1 MSDLNHGIPS
11 NAPQTGNGKTPLN
24 LVLQSVGVV
33 PSAIGGEDR
42 LPALKTLFPGIAFEA
57 VDENL
62 AVVDSSKYDVL
73 IIPVDK
79 DSIPDVQKL
88 LQRLSAGS
96 AQTKIITALKGADV
110 ATIRELVHTGV
121 ADVLP
126 EPVTDPILALSLE
139 RILAK
144 QAAGGGAKQGHGKII
159 AMMKAG
165 GGVGATSLG
174 VQLGLLLAERHQ
186 TDVCFADLDV
196 QFGLAEI
203 YLDIPDSI
211 SIVDCLK
218 SGSNLAETPFPSTLA
233 KHSSGLRLLA
243 APKDVVALDTM
254 TAEIAN
260 ALMTGMRRD
269 FQTTIVDLPTEWTAW
284 SNQVLQNADHIVL
297 VTHLTVPHVQIMK
310 RQLRVI
316 EAQNLNDRPLTLV
329 CNAVSQDHLHALP
342 LKSAER
348 GIGRKFDCV
357 IPEDRKTML
366 SAVNQGMDKSI
377 SKQSSKIAK
386 SITSLADVMNGTL
399 ALNGFKESARQ
410 AWR

>member
-1 MSDLNHGIPS
+1 
-11 NAPQTGNGKTPLN
+11 
-24 LVLQSVGVV
+24 
-33 PSAIGGEDR
+33 
-42 LPALKTLFPGIAFEA
+42 
-57 VDENL
+57 
-62 AVVDSSKYDVL
+62 
-73 IIPVDK
+73 
-79 DSIPDVQKL
+79 
-88 LQRLSAGS
+88 
-96 AQTKIITALKGADV
+96 
-110 ATIRELVHTGV
+110 
-121 ADVLP
+121 
-126 EPVTDPILALSLE
+126 
-139 RILAK
+139 
-144 QAAGGGAKQGHGKII
+144 
-159 AMMKAG
+159 
-165 GGVGATSLG
+165 
-174 VQLGLLLAERHQ
+174 
-186 TDVCFADLDV
+186 
-196 QFGLAEI
+196 
-203 YLDIPDSI
+203 
-211 SIVDCLK
+211 
-218 SGSNLAETPFPSTLA
+218 
-233 KHSSGLRLLA
+233 
-243 APKDVVALDTM
+243 M

>member
-11 NAPQTGNGKTPLN
+11 NAPQTGNGKTPPN
-24 LVLQSVGVV
+24 LLLQSVGVV
-33 PSAIGGEDR
+33 PSAIGGEAR
-42 LPALKTLFPGIAFEA
+42 LPALKALFPGIAFEA
-57 VDENL
+57 VDENV

-96 AQTKIITALKGADV
+96 AQTKIITALRGADV

-211 SIVDCLK
+211 SIVDCLR

-243 APKDVVALDTM
+243 APKEVVALDTM

-316 EAQNLNDRPLTLV
+316 EAQHLNDRPLTLV

-377 SKQSSKIAK
+377 SKQSTKIAK

-399 ALNGFKESARQ
+399 TLNGFKESARQ

>member
-144 QAAGGGAKQGHGKII
+144 QAAEGDAKQGHGQII

-211 SIVDCLK
+211 SIVDCLR

-243 APKDVVALDTM
+243 APKEVVALDTM